1 MTLEI
6 ARRSTKMEPKR
17 ESTIKLRFGA
27 GSRGPN
33 NAEVFKFFGKQEWTN
48 EELSAMY
55 RDDYSIFVKFK
66 TEQQMREALS
76 KLGPQTRFE
85 YDDGTSMMVP
95 VTAAAGSFKYV
106 RIFGLPPE
114 VDDRF
119 IATAMSKYG
128 TVQQMIR
135 ERFPV
140 ETGFPIHNGVRG
152 IHMEL
157 VSEIPAQLTIQHVKA
172 RIYYDGLQ
180 NKCFGCG
187 ALDHLKAACPNRKD
201 INKRLTPAQ
210 KPGTGS
216 FASVVANGT
225 SGKAEELPPISGMV
239 LLGKIGAAPPT
250 APAESVQPSEPTPSG
265 PPESGPSDQPQ
276 LPADPVMPP
285 VPIAP
290 QEPTPPKPADIVE
303 EKQDQPMEEDGERE
317 QSESDDEPMEK
328 DGEWIEKK
336 GKGGKGK
343 GKRGRPKGRPG
354 SDSSEVDTNGRKKF
368 IVPGQGHDLL
378 DAQGDRTRSRS
389 RSAAKPAGG
398 DLQRSK

>member
-1 MTLEI
+1 MTLET
-6 ARRSTKMEPKR
+6 AGHSTNMEPKR

-33 NAEVFKFFGKQEWTN
+33 NAEVFKFFGKHEWTN

-55 RDDYSIFVKFK
+55 REDFSIFVKFK
-66 TEQQMREALS
+66 TEQLMREALA
-76 KLGPQTRFE
+76 KLGPQTKFE
-85 YDDGTSMMVP
+85 YDDGTSMTVP

-119 IATAMSKYG
+119 VATAMSKYG

-201 INKRLTPAQ
+201 VNKRLTPAP
-210 KPGTGS
+210 KSG
-216 FASVVANGT
+216 NGT
-225 SGKAEELPPISGMV
+225 FANVVINGGGSGSGKAEVLQSESSGMV
-239 LLGKIGAAPPT
+239 VLEKSSTSLPPR
-250 APAESVQPSEPTPSG
+250 PEKVPVPSKPLESGSSSKATNPSESEEPQTTDPSRVV
-265 PPESGPSDQPQ
+265 EVEQQTRDQPTEG
-276 LPADPVMPP
+276 DG
-285 VPIAP
+285 
-290 QEPTPPKPADIVE
+290 KSR
-303 EKQDQPMEEDGERE
+303 DGEQELQEGE
-317 QSESDDEPMEK
+317 QLENGDALMEQI
-328 DGEWIEKK
+328 GEWFETK
-336 GKGGKGK
+336 GKGK
-343 GKRGRPKGRPG
+343 GKRGRPKKVPE
-354 SDSSEVDTNGRKKF
+354 SDSSETDTNGRKQF
-368 IVPGQGHDLL
+368 IVPASGADLL
-378 DAQGDRTRSRS
+378 EEQARRTRSRS
-389 RSAAKPAGG
+389 RSASKPAG
-398 DLQRSK
+398 DNL